1 MRRAALVLLL
11 FAFGCGSSS
20 QSPGGTSS
28 GGTSSGG
35 TGGTSSGGTGGT
47 SSGGTGGTS
56 SGGSGGVDAG
66 GGSGG
71 VATGGGAGDA
81 GVDAPAPVDAGPSR
95 CTETS
100 SQVTCAEQQL
110 VLDMGQNG
118 GKRTIHYNV
127 PLGSAPA
134 AGWPVVIMFQGA
146 YYSAAHTFTGNKG
159 DPWGGYY
166 QTLVVKRLLDGG
178 LAVLAPE
185 ANQNG
190 NGYWDTNISPYDQ
203 NWKSAPDNAYM
214 LAIFQAI
221 TGGKFGPLDDK
232 EMYAAGLSSG
242 GYMTSRM
249 AVSYAGRFRALAIES
264 ASYATCLASQCTV
277 PAPLPSDHPPTL
289 FLHGGADQIVP
300 ISTMKLYKAQL
311 DKQGIATK
319 AVIDNPAGHGWIAA
333 APDEVPAWFSGHP

>member
-1 MRRAALVLLL
+1 MRRALFAILLL
-11 FAFGCGSSS
+11 AVGCGSGAQPGAGTST
-20 QSPGGTSS
+20 GGTSAGGSSS
-28 GGTSSGG
+28 GGTSGS
-35 TGGTSSGGTGGT
+35 SSGGTSGS
-47 SSGGTGGTS
+47 SSGGTAGGS
-56 SGGSGGVDAG
+56 SGGTA
-66 GGSGG
+66 GSGG
-71 VATGGGAGDA
+71 AAGGA
-81 GVDAPAPVDAGPSR
+81 APIDAGPSR
-95 CTETS
+95 CTETTA
-100 SQVTCAEQQL
+100 QVKCDEREL

-146 YYSAAHTFTGNKG
+146 YYSAAHTFTGNQG

-178 LAVLAPE
+178 YAVLAPE

-190 NGYWDTNISPYDQ
+190 AGYWDTNIAPYTSDWQ
-203 NWKSAPDNAYM
+203 SAPDNAYM

-264 ASYATCLASQCTV
+264 ASYATCLASQCSV
-277 PAPLPSDHPPTL
+277 PDPLPSDHPPTL

-311 DKQGIATK
+311 DKQGIETK
-319 AVIDNPAGHGWIAA
+319 AVIDDNADHGWIAA
-333 APDEVPAWFSGHP
+333 APDEVPAWFVAHP